1 MSQQQRPAWT
11 GGSDEALVPLGR
23 GDDSAPTTE
32 HDGAQA
38 PHRARP
44 ATEHVPADAAP
55 APDRPEQARP
65 APERAPVDVAERRP
79 ERPRRAERQLLART
93 VSKTQLTLPTR
104 CRG

>member
-44 ATEHVPADAAP
+44 ATEHVPADRH
-55 APDRPEQARP
+55 PDRHPPIAQR
-65 APERAPVDVAERRP
+65 ERADHELPPGRGQPPPRASRDLVDGRRD
-79 ERPRRAERQLLART
+79 RA
-93 VSKTQLTLPTR
+93 
-104 CRG
+104 